1 MPSEKRRQGDFFEQ
15 LALDYLSQQGL
26 QLLARN
32 VRWAGGEIDL
42 IMQQLD
48 CWVFVEVRYR
58 ADWRFGGPLASITP
72 TKQQRLQQTA
82 LWYLQ
87 QQGQSPVCRF
97 DVIAISG
104 DAPWQIEWIKNAF

>member
-87 QQGQSPVCRF
+87 QQGQSPACRF